1 MERNTDYEIRI
12 AKEMYRA
19 ELNGLDILDLFD
31 MFTVIA
37 DETEYLPLIETRLRD
52 YILELMSEIVGV
64 TELKS
69 ILIESYGEEKYRKK
83 YREIEN
89 GLKEASNVKVH
100 GLRCEAR
107 YFDDVVSGEKR
118 FEIRKKDRKFEVGD
132 TVILKRIFGEQQ
144 IDTGDRIQAT
154 ISYILDDERYCKDG
168 YVILGL
174 SKIKKLIGTEK
185 ESVG

>member
-1 MERNTDYEIRI
+1 M
-12 AKEMYRA
+12 
-19 ELNGLDILDLFD
+19 
-31 MFTVIA
+31 
-37 DETEYLPLIETRLRD
+37 
-52 YILELMSEIVGV
+52 
-64 TELKS
+64 
-69 ILIESYGEEKYRKK
+69 
-83 YREIEN
+83 
-89 GLKEASNVKVH
+89 KVH

-185 ESVG
+185 ESVGGKYEDYRTSGAKVSTDELCQKR